1 VQENKLTRHS
11 LSLYKNKT
19 HVIPSIAFT
28 YSGMTDTGRIRTRNE
43 DSFTCLPE
51 QNLWVVADGM
61 GGHESGDFA
70 SQTITEQ
77 ADKFTTQ
84 SSLESSILLLE
95 ENLLHSNQ
103 LIREKASK
111 LGSKATIGSTVACL
125 YVWQNLAFTLWAG
138 DSRVYLYR
146 DNTLTRLTEDH
157 SFVEELVRMGK
168 LNSTEAESHPA
179 ANVVLNAI
187 GIDDSVIIDMEYY
200 KINDKDLF
208 IICSD
213 GLYKDLSDDK
223 IADLLKIS
231 DNTLEQLNQS
241 LIDAALEA
249 GGSDNCTVVLIK
261 ADVKEQN
268 V

>member
-1 VQENKLTRHS
+1 M
-11 LSLYKNKT
+11 SLYKNKAST
-19 HVIPSIAFT
+19 KPALAFS
-28 YSGMTDTGRIRTRNE
+28 YSGMTHTGKVRTRNE

-77 ADKFTTQ
+77 AAKF
-84 SSLESSILLLE
+84 SSQPTLESSILLLE
-95 ENLLHSNQ
+95 ENLLHSNT

-111 LGSKATIGSTVACL
+111 LGSQATIGSTVTCL
-125 YVWQNLAFTLWAG
+125 YIWNNLAFTLWAG
-138 DSRVYLYR
+138 DSRIYLYR
-146 DNTLTRLTEDH
+146 DHCLSRLTEDH

-168 LNSTEAESHPA
+168 LKAEEAEAHPA

-187 GIDDSVIIDMEYY
+187 GIDANLIIDMEYY
-200 KINDKDLF
+200 EIKEKDLF
-208 IICSD
+208 ILCSD

-223 IADLLKIS
+223 IASLLNSS
-231 DNTLEQLNQS
+231 DKTLDQLNQI
-241 LIDAALEA
+241 LIDAALEV
-249 GGSDNCTVVLIK
+249 GGTDNCTVVLVK
-261 ADVKEQN
+261 ADIEAQN